1 MNVPPCLVIDVTH
14 RRQRPEAASMYMFR
28 GGVTPKS
35 FRASSAE
42 EKGTKDKMPKLS
54 SSTSPLPAQLPSLR
68 DWQQRKDTPQST
80 KKTRLRESSSNSI
93 GSSSHSVVP
102 LDLISVSKSREYTG
116 RISSGGTSPP
126 GIGRSK
132 SPKIF
137 LDAGRSNVFSPTQI
151 QEQDEAPPQRIKT
164 ASTDR
169 TRTTMSDHRESLRMT
184 PRMLV
189 LFGRLRYGTKQLL
202 KDSNQVLKPLTN
214 QQDDAI
220 HPRLGI
226 LKKTWDSFELFA
238 EYASGQDESKQGKK
252 STLLKN
258 LHERSTT
265 LDFAELL
272 DLLRSLQLLCKRDAI
287 YNPRTQVNVTRVHEI
302 FRQVNKLEWLNFIS
316 SSGLVGEA
324 NLDQM
329 TFEEYKVVMLCIAES
344 LQVPLGYLVPDFW
357 GSRVTTE
364 ELFPENTERQALID
378 MVKAVTERAR
388 NKGIENTPGTAQF
401 LARNSTQDGVSLA
414 FENIHAARLACERE
428 EFNDARARAQHAQT
442 LFLHNLRP
450 DLLCEI
456 RLIFEH
462 ITRQENYVIAC
473 KKKVQNKVEAVLQ
486 ESSRLSRELKVDEA
500 REQINKAAKMSEDAR
515 LGFLKGTLRQC
526 FHDAEENIEQ
536 AMNTIEGDKKLAIA
550 WKAVQRDEL
559 KDARLAFE
567 DTKKFFKGIRA
578 REAAL
583 ENIAQALKAKT
594 DVEETRRMHGRHLME
609 KANAQIEEKNFD
621 AAQDHIEQARA
632 VFMEWTSP
640 IGRDQSLTEQATRLF
655 HTIWKHDK
663 LYDSFC
669 VFDLNNLSGA
679 GQRALLMDF
688 NELLHM
694 LRALGIL
701 SERQKEGE
709 DDEDKESK
717 KMPKSQRDALA
728 ARQIMVDQCTTA
740 EIRKSDKVKI
750 AKADVYMEFR
760 AVNKMSMTDLA
771 KGNLDADDD
780 MSSLDWGEYQ
790 ILIMRIAK
798 ILDVPVTDMGCSP
811 LFSRDI
817 EKVDALANDLN
828 QVKRDYIN
836 AIVARGEEA
845 LTRSKLVVQDK
856 KKDTRFADAI
866 EEVKNAEF
874 EYQKVCEVTKGDLKA
889 TKGLQL
895 KMNCARQLENIE
907 RERVR
912 EMHRRAD
919 EVTQGDAALKKAQDL
934 YEEFEA
940 TGAYSRI

>member
-1 MNVPPCLVIDVTH
+1 
-14 RRQRPEAASMYMFR
+14 MYMFR

-35 FRASSAE
+35 FRASLADD
-42 EKGTKDKMPKLS
+42 KGTKDKMPKLS

-80 KKTRLRESSSNSI
+80 KKTRLRQSSSNSI

-102 LDLISVSKSREYTG
+102 LDLISVSQSREFTG
-116 RISSGGTSPP
+116 RISPGGTSPP

-151 QEQDEAPPQRIKT
+151 QEQDEASPQRIKT

-169 TRTTMSDHRESLRMT
+169 TQTPMS
-184 PRMLV
+184 
-189 LFGRLRYGTKQLL
+189 GRLRYSTKQLL
-202 KDSNQVLKPLTN
+202 KGSSQVLKPLTD

-238 EYASGQDESKQGKK
+238 EYASGQDDPKQGKK
-252 STLLKN
+252 SILKN
-258 LHERSTT
+258 LNERSTM

-287 YNPRTQVNVTRVHEI
+287 FNPRTQVNVTRVHEI

-324 NLDQM
+324 NMDQL

-388 NKGIENTPGTAQF
+388 KKGIENTPGTAQF

-414 FENIHAARLACERE
+414 FENVHAARLACERE
-428 EFNDARARAQHAQT
+428 EFNDARARAQYAQT

-486 ESSRLSRELKVDEA
+486 ESNRLSRELKVDEA
-500 REQINKAAKMSEDAR
+500 RAQINKAAKMSEDAR
-515 LGFLKGTLRQC
+515 LTMKGTLRQC

-567 DTKKFFKGIRA
+567 DAKKFFKGIRA
-578 REAAL
+578 REAAQ

-594 DVEETRRMHGRHLME
+594 DVEETRRLHGRDLME

-621 AAQDHIEQARA
+621 AAQEHIEQARA
-632 VFMEWTSP
+632 VFMEWTTP

-709 DDEDKESK
+709 DDEDKEGK

-728 ARQIMVDQCTTA
+728 ARQMMVDQCTTA

-940 TGAYSRI
+940 TGACSWI